1 MKVEFTFKSYSCLD
15 AYIHWTVSGVDSIG
29 RYMSFPSFLWSGGA
43 SLGRAFLSK
52 TAKLR
57 RRRLIFARRD
67 PVALCFCLPVLFC
80 FVFRFR
86 APHLHH
92 SIFHACQ
99 TRCRSIVKVS
109 RGECPC
115 GPLKQTQ
122 ANSNTLVIPFTRL
135 LAGRPHPSA
144 CHPTIHTASCVE
156 ARQTAQ
162 NSPCNQRHQHTTPHF
177 PGVTDFQL
185 SDGALLLAC
194 IPALV

>member
-80 FVFRFR
+80 SVLFFVFVR
-86 APHLHH
+86 LTY
-92 SIFHACQ
+92 I
-99 TRCRSIVKVS
+99 
-109 RGECPC
+109 
-115 GPLKQTQ
+115 
-122 ANSNTLVIPFTRL
+122 IPFFMR
-135 LAGRPHPSA
+135 ARPDVVQSSKSRVASA
-144 CHPTIHTASCVE
+144 PV
-156 ARQTAQ
+156 
-162 NSPCNQRHQHTTPHF
+162 
-177 PGVTDFQL
+177 GL
-185 SDGALLLAC
+185 
-194 IPALV
+194 